1 MALNSDLKGKLALTT
16 AVLAFFAGYGR
27 RSYAGSCTPSS
38 GATIVCSG
46 PANSATDL
54 TQTVTITGNG
64 TLTTNSG
71 FGIDTSTQSG
81 IALYSRGS
89 GTIDLV
95 ASSTIVGKYNGF
107 YARNNG
113 TGALTITAAGEVKA
127 VGTSGVALMA
137 TNLATA
143 TNLTLTTAVGSTITG
158 NLHGIRAANYGAGI
172 TTVTLNGDVASTQT
186 NGTAV
191 IVQNSAPSSDIIITT
206 GSDSSI
212 TGVGSGIGA
221 SNGGIGSM
229 SITAN
234 GYVKGTNGNGISAI
248 GAPTAKGLTVTTG
261 ADSSVTGGRYG
272 IFLKSY
278 GTDDAT
284 ITTNGD
290 VTGTGTT
297 SAGIWAAVSSF
308 TPGTDTD
315 LTITTNAGSVVTGGR
330 FGISANN
337 LAEGSIAV
345 TVNDDVSA
353 TASDGI
359 GIMAGNGTLG
369 RDIKVTTSAG
379 TAVTGVSQ
387 GIFAANAGLGATD
400 VVADGDVSATGAY
413 GIGIRVFAGPTAAD
427 VNVATGI
434 DSTVSGNNAAISTSN
449 LGTGATNINV
459 DGTVN
464 SARGD
469 GIVALNLGSGVK
481 EILITMGKDSSVNA
495 NVNGILAVNYGTS
508 TTSIDVSGDVA
519 GMTGHGIGISSMG
532 QAGPVNVSVQ
542 SGGLVEGGMDGIYA
556 FSSKASQTISITN
569 AGTIRNVSNAS
580 DDLAI
585 KTTGGPT
592 DIANSGLVTGTVI
605 LSALDDSFSNTG
617 TWNTANGANDF
628 GAGTDHVDNRGTVIA
643 AASAGT
649 AETTSF
655 DGLETFTNGGLL
667 TMRDGGTGDVTRTSG
682 DYVGDGGVMAMD
694 TYLGTDGS
702 PTDLWVINGDA
713 SGSTTLSIANAGGP
727 GALTTKDGIKV
738 VQVDGNSTSD
748 AFRLARTLTAGAY
761 DYNLFYGGVTDPGDQ
776 DWYLRSVGASASTQ
790 TALPYAD
797 TLVNYA
803 EATLGT
809 LQQRTGN
816 RVWPNG
822 TPPEAIWC
830 KDPSRNFRCTPT
842 GEQNASYADG
852 KPVLYGQG
860 AWGRIGGQ
868 YASYDPR
875 TGSAYTQS
883 LGFLQAGYEG
893 VAHENGSGELT
904 LGAFATIGTS
914 RAEIDVS
921 PDPVTKAARSGKITS
936 TGYGLGGN
944 LTWLGQDGFY
954 ADAVG
959 QFTWYES
966 DLSNKAGGGNSGWS
980 SVLSLEAGRRFEL
993 GSGWALAPQAQLAWA
1008 HVDFDSFT
1016 DLNGARVALGDGD
1029 SLKGRLGLRVEN
1041 LASWKNQQGR
1051 TDRLQLYAI
1060 ANLSYQFLDG
1070 TSVEVA
1076 GSSFTQQNKR
1086 LWGEVGLGGSY
1097 AWNDEWSLYGEADY
1111 AAALSSGSGDNY
1123 ALKGTA
1129 GLRYRW

>member
-1 MALNSDLKGKLALTT
+1 MAKLKLKLYMLGSTAILFPATIAPTVIAASPAAAQSVSMTGSNSAIAYNHTT
-16 AVLAFFAGYGR
+16 CDVVTISMNPACGLVITSIANP
-27 RSYAGSCTPSS
+27 TN
-38 GATIVCSG
+38 GATYTNTARDLVVGTNRTDSNSG
-46 PANSATDL
+46 PTANGRIEITNGGV
-54 TQTVTITGNG
+54 VTTGRGWLGYEAGTTGIGLISGPGSLWKANG
-64 TLTTNSG
+64 TFNVGFWGDGYLTIQDGGHLQT
-71 FGIDTSTQSG
+71 
-81 IALYSRGS
+81 
-89 GTIDLV
+89 
-95 ASSTIVGKYNGF
+95 
-107 YARNNG
+107 NNG
-113 TGALTITAAGEVKA
+113 YIGHASYGEV
-127 VGTSGVALMA
+127 L
-137 TNLATA
+137 
-143 TNLTLTTAVGSTITG
+143 
-158 NLHGIRAANYGAGI
+158 
-172 TTVTLNGDVASTQT
+172 
-186 NGTAV
+186 
-191 IVQNSAPSSDIIITT
+191 
-206 GSDSSI
+206 I
-212 TGVGSGIGA
+212 TGVHDNGDGTFTRSTWDRNGNQFQSVGGGHPSTIYQVPAEQGTGVLTIEDGGLMKSAGGFIGAQPGATGIVTVSGIDA
-221 SNGGIGSM
+221 VS
-229 SITAN
+229 
-234 GYVKGTNGNGISAI
+234 GYHSEWQSTSGMYVGWQ
-248 GAPTAKGLTVTTG
+248 
-261 ADSSVTGGRYG
+261 
-272 IFLKSY
+272 
-278 GTDDAT
+278 
-284 ITTNGD
+284 
-290 VTGTGTT
+290 GTGTLNILEGGQVT
-297 SAGIWAAVSSF
+297 SAGGAVGYSTGAAGHAVIDGASSLWNA
-308 TPGTDTD
+308 GTS
-315 LTITTNAGSVVTGGR
+315 LTIGNLGTGVVDVSNDGTLQVSGSVLLGLAQGSSGTLNVGAGGR
-330 FGISANN
+330 AGIVAAS
-337 LAEGSIAV
+337 SI
-345 TVNDDVSA
+345 
-353 TASDGI
+353 I
-359 GIMAGNGTLG
+359 GG
-369 RDIKVTTSAG
+369 AG
-379 TAVTGVSQ
+379 TAVVNFNHVDDIDFTVPISGTTAVNQMNSGTTTLFGSNTYSGLTTVSAGTLRAGAGSVFSASSIHDVGPAGTLDLQ
-387 GIFAANAGLGATD
+387 GFDQTVAGMNNAGL
-400 VVADGDVSATGAY
+400 
-413 GIGIRVFAGPTAAD
+413 
-427 VNVATGI
+427 VAT
-434 DSTVSGNNAAISTSN
+434 N
-449 LGTGATNINV
+449 GTGP
-459 DGTVN
+459 GTTLTVTGN
-464 SARGD
+464 YVGQ
-469 GIVALNLGSGVK
+469 GGTLALN
-481 EILITMGKDSSVNA
+481 
-495 NVNGILAVNYGTS
+495 
-508 TTSIDVSGDVA
+508 
-519 GMTGHGIGISSMG
+519 
-532 QAGPVNVSVQ
+532 
-542 SGGLVEGGMDGIYA
+542 
-556 FSSKASQTISITN
+556 
-569 AGTIRNVSNAS
+569 
-580 DDLAI
+580 
-585 KTTGGPT
+585 
-592 DIANSGLVTGTVI
+592 
-605 LSALDDSFSNTG
+605 
-617 TWNTANGANDF
+617 
-628 GAGTDHVDNRGTVIA
+628 
-643 AASAGT
+643 
-649 AETTSF
+649 
-655 DGLETFTNGGLL
+655 
-667 TMRDGGTGDVTRTSG
+667 
-682 DYVGDGGVMAMD
+682 
-694 TYLGTDGS
+694 TYLGDDAS
-702 PTDLWVINGDA
+702 PTDMMVVNGDA

-852 KPVLYGQG
+852 RPVIYGQG

-993 GSGWALAPQAQLAWA
+993 GSGWALVPQAQLAWA

-1051 TDRLQLYAI
+1051 TDRLQLYAV

-1076 GSSFTQQNKR
+1076 GSSLTQQNKR

>member
-1 MALNSDLKGKLALTT
+1 MLIVGLAGPAWGQTVIDGGQTVDVPGTYSSPWNVPAGNLEIGDTGQGTLNITDGGFVTTVSGYGMVVGLFGTGQGTVNISGVSPSGAASELQVPWLISVGTYGQGTINVTDGGQLGTLAAIIGEYPGGLGTINVSGINTDGTVTSWHDSSLIEVGRGGTGNLNVTDGASVTT
-16 AVLAFFAGYGR
+16 DGSVLAGTFSETGVGVISVDGVNANGQ
-27 RSYAGSCTPSS
+27 SS
-38 GATIVCSG
+38 SI
-46 PANSATDL
+46 
-54 TQTVTITGNG
+54 
-64 TLTTNSG
+64 
-71 FGIDTSTQSG
+71 TSTSDAYIG
-81 IALYSRGS
+81 YMGS
-89 GTIDLV
+89 GTL
-95 ASSTIVGKYNGF
+95 
-107 YARNNG
+107 
-113 TGALTITAAGEVKA
+113 
-127 VGTSGVALMA
+127 
-137 TNLATA
+137 NL
-143 TNLTLTTAVGSTITG
+143 
-158 NLHGIRAANYGAGI
+158 
-172 TTVTLNGDVASTQT
+172 
-186 NGTAV
+186 
-191 IVQNSAPSSDIIITT
+191 
-206 GSDSSI
+206 
-212 TGVGSGIGA
+212 
-221 SNGGIGSM
+221 SNGGVFNAPSIQLAVEEGSTGILNIGTGGLSGQL
-229 SITAN
+229 SSATVNGGAGAATVNFNHTDDIVFSPTLTGSLAVNQAN
-234 GYVKGTNGNGISAI
+234 SGMT
-248 GAPTAKGLTVTTG
+248 TLTG
-261 ADSSVTGGRYG
+261 ANSYTGATMVSAGTLQAGAAGVFSPNSDVAVTGGT
-272 IFLKSY
+272 L
-278 GTDDAT
+278 DA
-284 ITTNGD
+284 NGFD
-290 VTGTGTT
+290 QTVA
-297 SAGIWAAVSSF
+297 S
-308 TPGTDTD
+308 
-315 LTITTNAGSVVTGGR
+315 LTNAGIV
-330 FGISANN
+330 
-337 LAEGSIAV
+337 
-345 TVNDDVSA
+345 A
-353 TASDGI
+353 TNA
-359 GIMAGNGTLG
+359 AG
-369 RDIKVTTSAG
+369 TSAG
-379 TAVTGVSQ
+379 TTLTVT
-387 GIFAANAGLGATD
+387 
-400 VVADGDVSATGAY
+400 
-413 GIGIRVFAGPTAAD
+413 
-427 VNVATGI
+427 
-434 DSTVSGNNAAISTSN
+434 
-449 LGTGATNINV
+449 
-459 DGTVN
+459 
-464 SARGD
+464 
-469 GIVALNLGSGVK
+469 
-481 EILITMGKDSSVNA
+481 
-495 NVNGILAVNYGTS
+495 
-508 TTSIDVSGDVA
+508 
-519 GMTGHGIGISSMG
+519 
-532 QAGPVNVSVQ
+532 
-542 SGGLVEGGMDGIYA
+542 
-556 FSSKASQTISITN
+556 
-569 AGTIRNVSNAS
+569 
-580 DDLAI
+580 
-585 KTTGGPT
+585 
-592 DIANSGLVTGTVI
+592 
-605 LSALDDSFSNTG
+605 
-617 TWNTANGANDF
+617 
-628 GAGTDHVDNRGTVIA
+628 
-643 AASAGT
+643 
-649 AETTSF
+649 
-655 DGLETFTNGGLL
+655 
-667 TMRDGGTGDVTRTSG
+667 G
-682 DYVGDGGVMAMD
+682 DYVGRGGVVRLN
-694 TYLGTDGS
+694 TVLGDDNSLTDK
-702 PTDLWVINGDA
+702 LVINGDA
-713 SGSTTLSIANAGGP
+713 SGSTTLAIHNVGGT
-727 GALTTKDGIKV
+727 GAQTTNGIEV
-738 VQVDGNSTSD
+738 VVVGGNSTSD
-748 AFRLARTLTAGAY
+748 AFHLNGAVAVGAY
-761 DYNLFYGGVTDPGDQ
+761 DYGLYFQDLAKTDQ
-776 DWYLRSVGASASTQ
+776 NWYLRSTGQATASTQ

-852 KPVLYGQG
+852 RPVLYGQG

>member
-1 MALNSDLKGKLALTT
+1 MIRELLRTTSLCAPERGRGLRQFGQLKRLKTPVTAALSIGFLAIQ
-16 AVLAFFAGYGR
+16 ADGALADCQPASPGNY
-27 RSYAGSCTPSS
+27 SS
-38 GATIVCSG
+38 WVCSG
-46 PANSATDL
+46 PTTTGQIVPAVVLN
-54 TQTVTITGNG
+54 QTVTTDSTFNLTLPAGPGGFGFALWAQGNG
-64 TLTTNSG
+64 TLSFIDTNATTIDTTASTGVVGSGTNALYLENAYELGRFTNSIFVRSNG
-71 FGIDTSTQSG
+71 NYLASANGVSMSG
-81 IALYSRGS
+81 APGSSWS
-89 GTIDLV
+89 GTIDAEFTGLIDAHDTGLLV
-95 ASSTIVGKYNGF
+95 TGVPGGGATLSVNEVHGGVSAIQVTMDPIYAYDTPVTGDLTINTNGLVRGEERA
-107 YARNNG
+107 YAGLPSYGIDVRLRSGTLSGIQSGVTTTINIGSNSIVEGNDGAIHANSLTGPVYTGGNYLSVEDNPIIVNNNGVVRNNDQLSSSLAISG
-113 TGALTITAAGEVKA
+113 T
-127 VGTSGVALMA
+127 LMRYEINNN
-137 TNLATA
+137 NL
-143 TNLTLTTAVGSTITG
+143 
-158 NLHGIRAANYGAGI
+158 
-172 TTVTLNGDVASTQT
+172 
-186 NGTAV
+186 
-191 IVQNSAPSSDIIITT
+191 
-206 GSDSSI
+206 I
-212 TGVGSGIGA
+212 TGVVSLGE
-221 SNGGIGSM
+221 
-229 SITAN
+229 
-234 GYVKGTNGNGISAI
+234 
-248 GAPTAKGLTVTTG
+248 
-261 ADSSVTGGRYG
+261 YG
-272 IFLKSY
+272 
-278 GTDDAT
+278 DA
-284 ITTNGD
+284 
-290 VTGTGTT
+290 
-297 SAGIWAAVSSF
+297 
-308 TPGTDTD
+308 
-315 LTITTNAGSVVTGGR
+315 
-330 FGISANN
+330 
-337 LAEGSIAV
+337 
-345 TVNDDVSA
+345 
-353 TASDGI
+353 
-359 GIMAGNGTLG
+359 
-369 RDIKVTTSAG
+369 
-379 TAVTGVSQ
+379 
-387 GIFAANAGLGATD
+387 
-400 VVADGDVSATGAY
+400 
-413 GIGIRVFAGPTAAD
+413 
-427 VNVATGI
+427 
-434 DSTVSGNNAAISTSN
+434 
-449 LGTGATNINV
+449 
-459 DGTVN
+459 
-464 SARGD
+464 
-469 GIVALNLGSGVK
+469 
-481 EILITMGKDSSVNA
+481 
-495 NVNGILAVNYGTS
+495 
-508 TTSIDVSGDVA
+508 
-519 GMTGHGIGISSMG
+519 
-532 QAGPVNVSVQ
+532 
-542 SGGLVEGGMDGIYA
+542 
-556 FSSKASQTISITN
+556 
-569 AGTIRNVSNAS
+569 
-580 DDLAI
+580 
-585 KTTGGPT
+585 
-592 DIANSGLVTGTVI
+592 
-605 LSALDDSFSNTG
+605 FSNTG

-713 SGSTTLSIANAGGP
+713 SGSTTLAVANAGGP

-852 KPVLYGQG
+852 KPVIYGQG

-993 GSGWALAPQAQLAWA
+993 GSGWALVPQAQLAWA

>member
-1 MALNSDLKGKLALTT
+1 MSGKRPTAAALAAALSFGG
-16 AVLAFFAGYGR
+16 LAFAPEAAR
-27 RSYAGSCTPSS
+27 AGSCTTSDGMTWECSGAASGTSGDATQTISS
-38 GATIVCSG
+38 GGAV
-46 PANSATDL
+46 
-54 TQTVTITGNG
+54 TVSTEP
-64 TLTTNSG
+64 G
-71 FGIDTSTQSG
+71 FGLATTGDGFHISSSGGISFTDDNQSSIAGDTNG
-81 IALYSRGS
+81 IWTSN
-89 GTIDLV
+89 V
-95 ASSTIVGKYNGF
+95 
-107 YARNNG
+107 G
-113 TGALTITAAGEVKA
+113 TGALTITSTGTVTGTSDSGASSGIYAYNEGTDLTVNAADTRGSQYGIYAQNNGTGAVAVTSTGTATSTTYAAIAVYNTGTDLTVDAVDTTGDSYGIYTSNQGTGGVTINSTGTATGTADTGIYAYNDGADLTINAVDTAGGSTGISVWNSSLSRGEVTINST
-127 VGTSGVALMA
+127 G
-137 TNLATA
+137 TA
-143 TNLTLTTAVGSTITG
+143 TGTT
-158 NLHGIRAANYGAGI
+158 YAGI
-172 TTVTLNGDVASTQT
+172 YAW
-186 NGTAV
+186 
-191 IVQNSAPSSDIIITT
+191 
-206 GSDSSI
+206 
-212 TGVGSGIGA
+212 
-221 SNGGIGSM
+221 
-229 SITAN
+229 
-234 GYVKGTNGNGISAI
+234 
-248 GAPTAKGLTVTTG
+248 
-261 ADSSVTGGRYG
+261 
-272 IFLKSY
+272 SY
-278 GTDDAT
+278 GTAITINAVDTMGGYFGIAADNYGMGALT
-284 ITTNGD
+284 ITS
-290 VTGTGTT
+290 TGTATGTT
-297 SAGIWAAVSSF
+297 YYGILAYNELGS
-308 TPGTDTD
+308 TD
-315 LTITTNAGSVVTGGR
+315 LTINAANAAGGIYGIYADNRGTGDTNVMVSGTATGGD
-330 FGISANN
+330 GVYVHNYAVTMGALN
-337 LAEGSIAV
+337 V
-345 TVNDDVSA
+345 TVNNA
-353 TASDGI
+353 TGSRYGISTENAGMGATSITTTGVVEGGTAGIYAQSDSEEAI
-359 GIMAGNGTLG
+359 GI
-369 RDIKVTTSAG
+369 
-379 TAVTGVSQ
+379 
-387 GIFAANAGLGATD
+387 
-400 VVADGDVSATGAY
+400 
-413 GIGIRVFAGPTAAD
+413 
-427 VNVATGI
+427 
-434 DSTVSGNNAAISTSN
+434 SN
-449 LGTGATNINV
+449 S
-459 DGTVN
+459 GTVRN
-464 SARGD
+464 A
-469 GIVALNLGSGVK
+469 SGA
-481 EILITMGKDSSVNA
+481 SSD
-495 NVNGILAVNYGTS
+495 LAIDTS
-508 TTSIDVSGDVA
+508 GGTTSIS
-519 GMTGHGIGISSMG
+519 
-532 QAGPVNVSVQ
+532 
-542 SGGLVEGGMDGIYA
+542 
-556 FSSKASQTISITN
+556 
-569 AGTIRNVSNAS
+569 
-580 DDLAI
+580 
-585 KTTGGPT
+585 
-592 DIANSGLVTGTVI
+592 NSGLVKGTVA
-605 LSALDDSFSNTG
+605 LSDQGNSFDNLSG
-617 TWNTANGANDF
+617 GVWNTAGGTNEFGTDLADNVLTNEAGGTIIAAEAGASAAATTTFNGLGIFANAGTLTMQNGLAGDQTVVNGDF
-628 GAGTDHVDNRGTVIA
+628 VGAGGTVKLDTVLGDDN
-643 AASAGT
+643 S
-649 AETTSF
+649 
-655 DGLETFTNGGLL
+655 L
-667 TMRDGGTGDVTRTSG
+667 TDK
-682 DYVGDGGVMAMD
+682 
-694 TYLGTDGS
+694 L
-702 PTDLWVINGDA
+702 VINGDA
-713 SGSTTLSIANAGGP
+713 SGSTTLAIHNVGGT
-727 GALTTKDGIKV
+727 GAQTTNGIEV
-738 VQVDGNSTSD
+738 VVVGGNSTSD
-748 AFRLARTLTAGAY
+748 AFHLNGAVAVGAY
-761 DYNLFYGGVTDPGDQ
+761 DYGLYFQDLAKTDQ
-776 DWYLRSVGASASTQ
+776 NWYLRSTGQATASTQ